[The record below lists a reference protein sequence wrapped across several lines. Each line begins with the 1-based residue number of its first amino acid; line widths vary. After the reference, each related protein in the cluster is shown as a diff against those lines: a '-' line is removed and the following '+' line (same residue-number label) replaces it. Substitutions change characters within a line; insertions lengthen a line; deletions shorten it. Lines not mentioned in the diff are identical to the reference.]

1 MRVIKVDVLVTRSA
15 GFVMRNIWR
24 KYDMNGLL
32 NIVSLILGL
41 CAWMIPILIL
51 LKKNASQISAIKGI
65 FLSFVCALLSLF
77 MQIMDAKYLID
88 RNDWTALMD
97 TQGAVVFSASV
108 MLIVVVVLNGV
119 LLVRSSNPSVINE
132 TAAR

>member
-1 MRVIKVDVLVTRSA
+1 MSA
-15 GFVMRNIWR
+15 
-24 KYDMNGLL
+24 L
-32 NIVSLILGL
+32 
-41 CAWMIPILIL
+41 
-51 LKKNASQISAIKGI
+51 KGI

-97 TQGAVVFSASV
+97 TQGAVVFGASV

-119 LLVRSSNPSVINE
+119 LLVRSSNPNLSNE